1 MTGAV
6 AFYVDAV
13 QFSGHQFKRIHDPAN
28 DTFFIDYRIE
38 KDGSFA
44 IFNFN
49 PPSGIIVKWSPRR
62 NASVKTFPFR
72 PVVEIIAGF

>member
-49 PPSGIIVKWSPRR
+49 TPAGIIVKWSPRCD
-62 NASVKTFPFR
+62 ASVKTFPFQ